1 MGPVRTL
8 LVDDNARF
16 LAAARRLLAT
26 QADVEIVGHAL
37 SGRDAL
43 AAVDTLRPE
52 LVLMDLVMPEMNGL
66 EATAAIKRGPNPPRV
81 VIVTLE
87 DSEEH
92 RERARVVGADAV
104 VGKATLTTT
113 LSPLLREMFPK

>member
-1 MGPVRTL
+1 
-8 LVDDNARF
+8 VDDNARF

-26 QADVEIVGHAL
+26 QSNVEIVGHAL

-43 AAVDTLRPE
+43 TAVDTLRPE

-92 RERARVVGADAV
+92 RERARIVGADAV

-113 LSPLLREMFPK
+113 LSPRLREMFP